1 MSIFSYK
8 VKCKCEE
15 CRCKVNAKVKKKIIE
30 ERNIEF
36 IKCPICGLPIMRI
49 EDERKTN

>member
-15 CRCKVNAKVKKKIIE
+15 CGCKAKVKAKKKIIE